1 MSMERRRWKQTT
13 RGVAF
18 ATALVVFALVPAGIA
33 FAQNPVG
40 DLLNG
45 VNNSV
50 KGILG
55 GGGDDGGATQQQ
67 LPEPPDYQPP
77 LHGDNPHG
85 QGTVGTTDLLPSPNR
100 PLSGDTDGGDGTEQ
114 EEIVVGRARGEQNE
128 DGTYHGHVTIL
139 ALFGT
144 ELFGVDSNPG
154 DGLQSSPFDPL
165 QTGLLDPLC
174 EESMDNICI
183 QLLVA
188 DSETTDDGSTNH
200 FQLVDVQLGEE
211 GAVRANVGES
221 NGNISDDG
229 TCQTAHGDSSV
240 ADIGFSETDVATV
253 AQSESTSTACNDGTE
268 SSTQQD
274 SSFLSL
280 GGTPIGFPAEGCATG
295 EPDTVFDLIVVRT
308 ICNADDEN
316 GIGESIV
323 QAALPDKPYGV
334 REAFTALVLPFMD
347 TALLKATTAASE
359 SVAVAPP
366 PDEPP
371 PTTPTTP
378 TPTDGG
384 GGDDG
389 RGGGPDDGGD
399 DGGEGAGP
407 AAGAAQA
414 GDEDLAFTGADML
427 VLGLIGAALILGGLG
442 LARASGRHSRA
453 AA

>member
-1 MSMERRRWKQTT
+1 MERRRWKQTARWAT
-13 RGVAF
+13 FAAVF
-18 ATALVVFALVPAGIA
+18 ATLALVPAGMA

-50 KGILG
+50 NSILG
-55 GGGDDGGATQQQ
+55 GGSGDGGGATEQQI
-67 LPEPPDYQPP
+67 ESPDYQPP

-114 EEIVVGRARGEQNE
+114 EEIVIGRARGEQND

-139 ALFGT
+139 AVFGA

-154 DGLQSSPFDPL
+154 EGPQSSPFDPL

-174 EESMDNICI
+174 EQSADNICI

-188 DSETTDDGSTNH
+188 DSETTDSGSTNH
-200 FQLVDVQLGEE
+200 FQLTDVQLGE

-253 AQSESTSTACNDGTE
+253 GQSESTSTACNDGTP
-268 SSTQQD
+268 SSTEQD

-295 EPDTVFDLIVVRT
+295 EPDTVFDLVLLRT

-323 QAALPDKPYGV
+323 QAALPNEPYGV

-347 TALLKATTAASE
+347 TALLKATTAAAE
-359 SVAVAPP
+359 SHAVAPP
-366 PDEPP
+366 VEEPP
-371 PTTPTTP
+371 PTTPLTP
-378 TPTDGG
+378 PTDDGG
-384 GGDDG
+384 GDN
-389 RGGGPDDGGD
+389 GGGDKGGGD

-414 GDEDLAFTGADML
+414 GDQDLAFTGADML
-427 VLGLIGAALILGGLG
+427 VLGLIGTMLIAGGLG
-442 LARASGRHSRA
+442 LARASARRHRRLA
-453 AA
+453 A